1 MDVRRFGFQSWDDGT
16 RLYRASRGPAILP
29 HPLLRLEPCRCWW
42 CWCKPTQPNPTQRR
56 TLSPS
61 AAPPRLNQPPSSS
74 FSSSSSSSF
83 SSPSSS
89 YFSSSATLLYHPRL
103 ATHCYLPP
111 YSSSYSPFSSSS
123 SSSTYYC
130 FSSSCLR
137 PSPLKPTPLQPSQP
151 VQTHLHALATFVL
164 CPRPLPRSPSERS
177 PRNTYFLPFRP
188 IPQPRPIPKRG
199 KKKKKKKKILTFL
212 AARYDPNDLSESASR
227 CCSRE

>member
-42 CWCKPTQPNPTQRR
+42 CWCKPTQPNPTQR

-74 FSSSSSSSF
+74 FSSSF

-111 YSSSYSPFSSSS
+111 YSSSYSSFSS

-164 CPRPLPRSPSERS
+164 CPRPLPRSPEYVFR
-177 PRNTYFLPFRP
+177 PFRP
-188 IPQPRPIPKRG
+188 IPQPRPIPKR
-199 KKKKKKKKILTFL
+199 KKILTFL
-212 AARYDPNDLSESASR
+212 AAILTFPIRMPRAVVPGNNLPSTVRSV
-227 CCSRE
+227 